1 MIKNKIIV
9 LIILSV
15 LTMSAC
21 KRQAHKKKI
30 EKETETAVAI
40 VDTAMVEKPVVEI
53 VKETPKPTEKLNI
66 DPAEVDFK
74 YLKLKTKITLDE
86 QSFPASVN
94 IRKDSLIWISISVGL
109 EAARGIITRDS
120 LIFLDRLHR
129 NYYKFD
135 FKSLS
140 QQLNFDV
147 NYDLIQA
154 LIIGNMPIKKRE
166 NDVITKEENTF
177 KISQDLQL
185 FQLENMID
193 GENRKLRQIKGKSAN
208 GTSNLKID
216 YDNFLVLNQFLMPQN
231 ISTQIDAKT
240 SDKEIKTVVNLQ
252 HNKIEIV
259 EQNPGFSFSI
269 PKTYQ
274 PAVLKK

>member
-1 MIKNKIIV
+1 
-9 LIILSV
+9 
-15 LTMSAC
+15 MSAC

-30 EKETETAVAI
+30 EKETETAVAK
-40 VDTAMVEKPVVEI
+40 VDTVVAEKPVVVEP
-53 VKETPKPTEKLNI
+53 VVEAPKPVETLNI
-66 DPAEVDFK
+66 EPAEVDFK
-74 YLKLKTKITLDE
+74 YLKLKTKITLND

-109 EAARGIITRDS
+109 EAARGIITKDS

-147 NYDLIQA
+147 SYDLIQA

-166 NDVITKEENTF
+166 NDVISKEENTF

-185 FQLENMID
+185 FQLENFID
-193 GENRKLRQIKGKSAN
+193 GESKKLKQIIGKSTN
-208 GTSNLKID
+208 GASNLKID
-216 YDNFLVLNQFLMPQN
+216 YENFLVLNQFLMPQN
-231 ISTQIDAKT
+231 INTQIDAQT
-240 SDKEIKTVVNLQ
+240 SDKEVKTVVNLQ
-252 HNKIEIV
+252 HTKIDIV
-259 EQNPGFSFSI
+259 EQNPGFAFTI